1 MAFTPTNLAAEPR
14 AISLGPIK
22 MQILTYTAVSGD
34 TSGTVTVSG
43 FTDRIDSMVIDG
55 GLKLT
60 AAITFAGNVAT
71 LAFTDPA
78 ANAFG
83 TIIAHG
89 I

>member
-1 MAFTPTNLAAEPR
+1 MAFVATKLSAEPR

-22 MQILTYTAVSGD
+22 EQYFTFTAVSGD
-34 TSGTVTVSG
+34 TSGTITADALI
-43 FTDRIDSMVIDG
+43 DRASQILIDG

-60 AAITFAGNVAT
+60 AAPTFAGNVVT
-71 LAFTDPA
+71 IAFADPA

-83 TIIAHG
+83 SIIVRG